1 MAKSVHAVAY
11 LAAPAKHA
19 PEAVNVVF
27 GNDAFL
33 KRLVLSVL
41 KKNSLGS
48 DDAGFSLAVFE
59 GEKTVLKDV
68 LDELSTVAMF
78 GGGRRLVVIEDADD
92 FVSRN
97 RATLEAYADKPLP
110 TGRLILEVKS
120 WPANTHLHRIVA
132 EKGLSVDCST
142 PGAAQL
148 PKWLVAWAKQSHQAA
163 LEPGAA
169 RMMVEMVGPELGLLD
184 QEIAKL
190 ALSVPEGT
198 AISAKLVSERVGSW
212 RARTAWEMIDAT
224 LAGNLRGALVQ
235 LDRLLLA
242 GEVPLGIL
250 AQISSTLRRLAAAT
264 RLVLSAEAQ
273 RQRVTLRSA
282 LAEAGVREFVL
293 GKSEQQLKHL
303 GRDRGRQLYRWLLEA
318 DLALKGDSALPG
330 RLILENLLIRLA
342 ARQTK

>member
-1 MAKSVHAVAY
+1 MAKTVHAVAY

-19 PEAVNVVF
+19 PKAVNVVY

-33 KRLVLSVL
+33 KRLVLSAL
-41 KKNSLGS
+41 KKNALGS
-48 DDAGFSLAVFE
+48 DDAGFSRSVFE
-59 GEKTVLKDV
+59 GEKAVLKDV

-78 GGGRRLVVIEDADD
+78 GGGRRLVVIEDADN
-92 FVSRN
+92 FVSLN
-97 RATLEAYADKPLP
+97 RAKLEAYAEDPLP

-120 WPANTHLHRIVA
+120 WPTSTRLHRIIA
-132 EKGLSVDCST
+132 ETGLPVECST
-142 PGAAQL
+142 PSGAQL
-148 PKWLVAWAKQSHQAA
+148 SNWLVAWARQSHRAE

-169 RMMVEMVGPELGLLD
+169 RMMVEIVGPELGLLD

-190 ALSVPEGT
+190 ALAVPEGA
-198 AISAKLVSERVGSW
+198 AISAKLVAERVGSW
-212 RARTAWEMIDAT
+212 RARTAWEMIDAA
-224 LAGNLRGALVQ
+224 LAGNLREALVQ
-235 LDRLLLA
+235 LDRLLRA
-242 GEVPLGIL
+242 GEAPLGIL
-250 AQISSTLRRLAAAT
+250 AQISATLRRLAAAT

-282 LAEAGVREFVL
+282 LAEAQVRTFVL
-293 GKSEQQLKHL
+293 DKSERQLKHL